1 MSLQSAKIDCG
12 PPCSL
17 VQVERRLD
25 DAAKLWGKAS
35 DSYFDPDEFRVH
47 LQACIQAFRSVT
59 WILQSH
65 KAAIANF
72 DVWYAGWQDIMR
84 ADPILRWLVEARN
97 KIEKQGDLE
106 AKSILRVTGS
116 GSWFDGKEIE
126 KELPPKTRPGEIS
139 LILKRFSRNQTVDD
153 EAILK
158 VERCWLDSEM
168 PDAEV
173 LDTLCHCYLVM
184 RKLLRDAH
192 EKLAVPAAGKCNFYD
207 AATRTNE
214 ELPEFMMTAQQPR
227 ISWIRLKDGASV
239 TMQQTRKIIK
249 RTDPETIEAQQRY
262 GASVK
267 VNQALKDAK
276 SFREI
281 CAAWFQHSK
290 RMLEVDGHLI
300 PTALIMTDKSMQI
313 QQLWMSDR
321 TDKHMVMRHVADS
334 CKRMDAVSVM
344 IINEAWTAPA
354 EFAATG
360 KHAIDCP
367 QRGEAAVLHGLTRS
381 GEAISC
387 INHFTRQGGKV
398 VFSED
403 DITEGELPN
412 IMAPFAKVWNLYHKK
427 MT

>member
-1 MSLQSAKIDCG
+1 MSLRSTNNDCG
-12 PPCSL
+12 PPCPL
-17 VQVERRLD
+17 AQAERRLD

-65 KAAIANF
+65 KHAIAHF
-72 DVWYAGWQDIMR
+72 DVWYAGWQDVMR

-97 KIEKQGDLE
+97 KIEKRGDLD

-139 LILKRFSRNQTVDD
+139 LILRRFSRNQTVDD

-158 VERCWLDSEM
+158 VERRWLDSEM
-168 PDAEV
+168 PDAEI
-173 LDTLCHCYLVM
+173 LDALCHCYLVM

-227 ISWIRLKDGASV
+227 VSWIRLKDGASV
-239 TMQQTRKIIK
+239 TIQQTSQIFTRKDIE
-249 RTDPETIEAQQRY
+249 ETKAQNRY
-262 GASVK
+262 GFDK
-267 VNQALKDAK
+267 NFGQKLKDAK
-276 SFREI
+276 SFQDV
-281 CAAWFQHSK
+281 CVVWFQHSK
-290 RMLEVDGHLI
+290 RMLEVDGYLN

-313 QQLWMSDR
+313 QQLRMSDR

-354 EFAATG
+354 EFAAKG

-398 VFSED
+398 VFGED
-403 DITEGELPN
+403 DVTEGEIPN
-412 IMAPFAKVWNLYHKK
+412 IMAPFAKVWNLNHKK